1 MDKGRGRRWIAEGK
15 SLRGENEMEWD
26 SDGDGEMDTES
37 KTMLQRKF
45 AGSERRKEGGGEGD
59 DRRSDEQ
66 THGDMFQ
73 SRDGDIRQRLQMTPS
88 SSPLISVSTHT
99 FRSISVQNGQM

>member
-45 AGSERRKEGGGEGD
+45 AGSERRKEGGGKVMTEGV
-59 DRRSDEQ
+59 
-66 THGDMFQ
+66 M
-73 SRDGDIRQRLQMTPS
+73 SRHMEICFKVGTGI
-88 SSPLISVSTHT
+88 
-99 FRSISVQNGQM
+99 